1 MFILTSSGLGHLLG
15 FSPRHCTVP
24 TSEITVPKKKVSKR
38 NILRLCKQ
46 TCKKLWVNNNLVI
59 LLCHSPAVPV

>member
-24 TSEITVPKKKVSKR
+24 TSEITVPKKKGV
-38 NILRLCKQ
+38 Q
-46 TCKKLWVNNNLVI
+46 KK
-59 LLCHSPAVPV
+59 HSAIV